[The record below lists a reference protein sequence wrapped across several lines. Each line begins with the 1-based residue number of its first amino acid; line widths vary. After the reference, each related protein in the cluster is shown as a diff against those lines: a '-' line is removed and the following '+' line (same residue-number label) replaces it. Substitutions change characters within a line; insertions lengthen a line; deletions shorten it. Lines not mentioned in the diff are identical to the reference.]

1 MIRTRTCAY
10 QEVRNLRKFG
20 MLCFFASVLRFGLLP
35 YYRGFRLYF
44 ELYGKEMKVN
54 LVRKFRQDPAITAVI
69 ITTAATLTS
78 IKI

>member
-1 MIRTRTCAY
+1 
-10 QEVRNLRKFG
+10 
-20 MLCFFASVLRFGLLP
+20 
-35 YYRGFRLYF
+35 
-44 ELYGKEMKVN
+44 MKVN